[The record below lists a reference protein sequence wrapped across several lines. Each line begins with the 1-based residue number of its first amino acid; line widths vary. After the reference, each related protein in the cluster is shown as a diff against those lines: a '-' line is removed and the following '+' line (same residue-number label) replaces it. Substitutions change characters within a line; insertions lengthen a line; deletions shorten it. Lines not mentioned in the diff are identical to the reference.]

1 MEEKNKIDNIA
12 NNILNEE
19 AILKEEKQRAG
30 AIEKDIVKTEK
41 IIEKT
46 ARKIEGKNNENEI
59 IEERKRK
66 VIDFFKKSPSWIFI
80 IIILLALLILGV
92 YIRMLPLSDHGGNPG
107 LWDITTNDYTLGP
120 DLDPFLFLRYA
131 RTMIETGSLPQIDSM
146 RNVPLFFDTTTEL
159 QMVSYMIVLT
169 YKAANLFGSYSIN
182 FAGAFMPVWMF
193 ALTVIA
199 FFFFVR
205 EIFIRPGNKK
215 SFIKANIIA
224 LISTFFMIVSPE
236 FLSRTIAG
244 IPEKE
249 SVGFFFM
256 FLAFYLFLKAWKS
269 ERLIS
274 SGIFGVLAGISTA
287 LMGLTWG
294 GVTYIYVT
302 IALVSLIAFLLNKFG
317 NKETLAYLAWLIS
330 AITITLL
337 FTNRF
342 KLTNFIMGLDTGL
355 SFIVFVILIA
365 HLIIWKT
372 GLKDL
377 LKLEKIKLPK
387 TIISLILVGIIGI
400 IAITII
406 SPTFIIEKINA
417 LSETFIK
424 PVTGRWSTTVAEN
437 RQPYFTEWQS
447 GFGPNLQS
455 FPVLFWLFFI
465 GSVVLFH
472 KMFNKIENKD
482 RWVLTGLYVLFFFGL
497 VFSRYSSSSIF
508 NGENFISKFFYY
520 GSALLFIGTAGYYYL
535 KYHKKGDKSFEHTD
549 FEYLFL
555 FSLFILCLF
564 TARSAVRLIMVLS
577 PIAPIFSSY
586 LLVNSMMKFKES
598 SDNTKKIVIG
608 TLAIIILLLTLYAG
622 FTYLKT
628 VQERAYSSVPY
639 YYTIQWQNAMSWV
652 RENTSQ
658 DAVFAHWW
666 DYGYW
671 VQSIGNRATVTDG
684 GNAITWWNYLTGRF
698 VLTGD
703 NQEESLNFLWN
714 HNATHLLIDS
724 SDIGK
729 YGAFSQIGS
738 DENFDRLSQG
748 PITFLADSKQTT
760 ETKAGKKILYD
771 MPRGEGSYGIAPIEE
786 DLVYELNGTKETLF
800 KENYGIMG
808 VSIEVANNNGSVS
821 FKQPEAVFYSQG
833 IQKSIPMRYVY
844 FSGQFFDF
852 KNGIN
857 ATIYIIPRVSSSS
870 INYMGAAIYLSPR
883 IMRGFLG
890 QVYLLNNSL
899 GNFDQFEL
907 VHSEPDL
914 FNANMMQQGYNLGDF
929 NYFDNGAGLQGPI
942 TIWEI
947 KYIGNETPNP
957 EYLLKSPPA
966 NIPWKF

>member
-1 MEEKNKIDNIA
+1 MEEKNKVDNIG

-19 AILKEEKQRAG
+19 AILKEEERKAKT
-30 AIEKDIVKTEK
+30 IEKDIVRTEK
-41 IIEKT
+41 IIEKE
-46 ARKIEGKNNENEI
+46 ARKIDGENRESEI
-59 IEERKRK
+59 VEERKKK
-66 VIDFFKKSPSWIFI
+66 VIDFFKKSPGWIFL
-80 IIILLALLILGV
+80 IILLALLILGV
-92 YIRMLPLSDHGGNPG
+92 YIRMLPLTDHNGKPG

-131 RTMIETGSLPQIDSM
+131 TTMINNGSLPQIDTM

-169 YKAANLFGSYSIN
+169 YKAVNLFGNYSIN

-193 ALTVIA
+193 ALTIIA

-236 FLSRTIAG
+236 FLSRTVAG

-256 FLAFYLFLKAWKS
+256 FLSFYLFLKAWKS
-269 ERLIS
+269 EKIITASIL
-274 SGIFGVLAGISTA
+274 GVLAGISTA

-302 IALVSLIAFLLNKFG
+302 IAFASLIAFLLNKFE
-317 NKETLAYLAWLIS
+317 NKETLVYLTWLVS
-330 AITITLL
+330 SVTITLF

-342 KLTNFIMGLDTGL
+342 KLTNFIAGLDTGL
-355 SFIVFVILIA
+355 SCIVFVVLIA
-365 HLIIWKT
+365 HFIIWKT
-372 GLKDL
+372 GLKNL

-387 TIISLILVGIIGI
+387 TIISIILVAIIGI
-400 IAITII
+400 ITISII
-406 SPTFIIEKINA
+406 SPGFIVEKINT
-417 LSETFIK
+417 LNEMFIK
-424 PVTGRWSTTVAEN
+424 PVTGRWNTTVAEN

-447 GFGPNLQS
+447 SFGPVLQS

-465 GSVVLFH
+465 GSVVLFYN
-472 KMFNKIENKD
+472 MFNKIEKKD
-482 RWVLTGLYVLFFFGL
+482 KWLLTGLYVLFFFGI
-497 VFSRYSSSSIF
+497 VFSRYASSSIF
-508 NGENFISKFFYY
+508 NGENFISKLFYY
-520 GSALLFIGTAGYYYL
+520 GSAMLLIGTAGYYYL
-535 KYHKKGDKSFEHTD
+535 KYHKKGDKSFEHID

-555 FSLFILCLF
+555 FSLLVLCLF

-586 LLVNSMMKFKES
+586 LLVNSITRFKDS
-598 SDNTKKIVIG
+598 SDNTKKIIFG
-608 TLAIIILLLTLYAG
+608 TLTIIVLLLLLYAG
-622 FTYLKT
+622 FTYFKT
-628 VQERAYSSVPY
+628 VQNRAYSSVPY

-703 NQEESLNFLWN
+703 NQEESLDFLWN

-724 SDIGK
+724 SDMGK

-748 PITFLADSKQTT
+748 PITLLADSKQTQ

-771 MPRGEGSYGIAPIEE
+771 IPRSDGNYGIAPIEE
-786 DLVYELNGTKETLF
+786 DIVYEINGTKENLF
-800 KENYGIMG
+800 KENFGIMG
-808 VSIEVANNNGSVS
+808 VSIEVISNNESIS
-821 FKQPEAVFYSQG
+821 FKQPEGVFYSQG
-833 IQKSIPMRYVY
+833 IQKKIPMRYVY
-844 FSGQFFDF
+844 FNGQLFDF
-852 KNGIN
+852 KGGIN

-883 IMRGFLG
+883 VMRGFLG
-890 QVYLLNNSL
+890 QVYLLKNSL
-899 GNFDQFEL
+899 GNFDNFEL

-914 FNANMMQQGYNLGDF
+914 FNANLIQQGYKLGDF

-942 TIWEI
+942 TIWKI
-947 KYIGNETPNP
+947 NYAGNETPNP

-966 NIPWKF
+966 EITWKF

>member
-1 MEEKNKIDNIA
+1 MEEKNKVENIE

-19 AILKEEKQRAG
+19 AILREEKQK
-30 AIEKDIVKTEK
+30 AIEKDIDKTEK
-41 IIEKT
+41 IIDKE
-46 ARKIEGKNNENEI
+46 ARKIDGGNRESEI
-59 IEERKRK
+59 IEERKKK
-66 VIDFFKKSPSWIFI
+66 VINFFKKSPGLIFI
-80 IIILLALLILGV
+80 IILFALLILGI
-92 YIRMLPLSDHGGNPG
+92 YIRMLPLTDHGGNPG

-131 RTMIETGSLPQIDSM
+131 KTMIETGSLPQIDSM

-169 YKAANLFGSYSIN
+169 YKIVNLFGNYSMN

-193 ALTVIA
+193 ALTIIA
-199 FFFFVR
+199 FFLFVR

-215 SFIKANIIA
+215 SFIKANWIA
-224 LISTFFMIVSPE
+224 LITTFFMIVSPE

-269 ERLIS
+269 EKLIN

-302 IALVSLIAFLLNKFG
+302 IALASLIAFLLNKFG
-317 NKETLAYLAWLIS
+317 NKETLAYLTWLVS
-330 AITITLL
+330 AVVITLL

-342 KLTNFIMGLDTGL
+342 KLTNFVSGLDTGL
-355 SFIVFVILIA
+355 SCIVFVILIA
-365 HLIIWKT
+365 HFIIWKT
-372 GLKDL
+372 GLKTIL
-377 LKLEKIKLPK
+377 HLEKIKLPK
-387 TIISLILVGIIGI
+387 TIISLILVAIIGI
-400 IAITII
+400 VAVSII
-406 SPTFIIEKINA
+406 SPGFIVEKVNA
-417 LSETFIK
+417 LGNTFIK
-424 PVTGRWSTTVAEN
+424 PITGRWSTTVAEN

-447 GFGPNLQS
+447 SFGPNLQN

-465 GSVVLFH
+465 GSIILFY
-472 KMFNKIENKD
+472 KMFSKIEKKD
-482 RWVLTGLYVLFFFGL
+482 RWTLTGLYVLFFFGL

-508 NGENFISKFFYY
+508 NGENFISKLFYY
-520 GSALLFIGTAGYYYL
+520 GSALLLIGTAGYYYL
-535 KYHKKGDKSFEHTD
+535 KYHKKGDKSFEHID

-555 FSLFILCLF
+555 FSLFVLCLF

-586 LLVNSMMKFKES
+586 LLVNSIMKFKDS
-598 SDNTKKIVIG
+598 GDNTKKIVLG
-608 TLAIIILLLTLYAG
+608 TLAMIILLLTIYAG
-622 FTYLKT
+622 FTYFKT
-628 VQERAYSSVPY
+628 VQDRAYGSVPY

-652 RENTSQ
+652 RENTTQ

-684 GNAITWWNYLTGRF
+684 GNAIPWWNYLTGRF

-748 PITFLADSKQTT
+748 PITFLADSKQTE
-760 ETKAGKKILYD
+760 ETKVGKKILYD
-771 MPRGEGSYGIAPIEE
+771 LPRGDGNYGIAPIEE
-786 DLVYELNGTKETLF
+786 DIVYEINGTKEILF

-808 VSIEVANNNGSVS
+808 VSIEVVSNNQSIS
-821 FKQPEAVFYSQG
+821 FKQPEGVFYSQG
-833 IQKSIPMRYVY
+833 LQKKIPMRYVY
-844 FSGQFFDF
+844 FNNQLFDF
-852 KNGIN
+852 KSGIN
-857 ATIYIIPRVSSSS
+857 ATIYLIPRVSSSS

-890 QVYLLNNSL
+890 QVYLLDNSL
-899 GNFDQFEL
+899 GNFDNFKL

-914 FNANMMQQGYNLGDF
+914 FNKNMQQQGYNLGDF

-947 KYIGNETPNP
+947 KYTGDETPNP

-966 NIPWKF
+966 NITWKF

>member
-1 MEEKNKIDNIA
+1 MEEKNKVDNIE

-19 AILKEEKQRAG
+19 AILKEEKTKAG
-30 AIEKDIVKTEK
+30 AVEKEG
-41 IIEKT
+41 
-46 ARKIEGKNNENEI
+46 RKSSGESEI
-59 IEERKRK
+59 IEERQKK
-66 VIDFFKKSPSWIFI
+66 IVNFFKKSPNLIFI
-80 IIILLALLILGV
+80 ILLFALLILGI
-92 YIRMLPLSDHGGNPG
+92 YIRMLPLTDHNGKPG

-131 RTMIETGSLPQIDSM
+131 RTMIENGSLPRIDTM

-169 YKAANLFGSYSIN
+169 YKAVNLLGNYSMN

-193 ALTVIA
+193 ALTIIA

-205 EIFIRPGNKK
+205 EIFTRPGNKK
-215 SFIKANIIA
+215 SFIRANWIA

-236 FLSRTIAG
+236 FLSRTVAG

-256 FLAFYLFLKAWKS
+256 FLALYFFLKAWKS
-269 ERLIS
+269 EKLMNSIIL
-274 SGIFGVLAGISTA
+274 GIIAGISTG

-294 GVTYIYVT
+294 GVTYLYIT
-302 IALVSLIAFLLNKFG
+302 IALASLIAFLLNKFG
-317 NKETLAYLAWLIS
+317 NKETLAYLTWLVS
-330 AITITLL
+330 ALVVTLL

-342 KLTNFIMGLDTGL
+342 KLIDFIKSIDTGL
-355 SFIVFVILIA
+355 SCIVFAV
-365 HLIIWKT
+365 LIIHFIIWNTKLNT
-372 GLKDL
+372 L
-377 LKLEKIKLPK
+377 LKLEKIKLPRAV
-387 TIISLILVGIIGI
+387 ISFILVAIIGV
-400 IAITII
+400 IAISII
-406 SPTFIIEKINA
+406 SPGFIAEKANA
-417 LSETFIK
+417 LSETFIR
-424 PVTGRWSTTVAEN
+424 PITGRWSTTVAEN

-447 GFGPNLQS
+447 SFGPTIQS

-465 GSVVLFH
+465 GSVALFY
-472 KMFNKIENKD
+472 KMFSRIEKKD

-497 VFSRYSSSSIF
+497 VFSRYAAHPSLF
-508 NGENFISKFFYY
+508 DGENFISKLFYF
-520 GSALLFIGTAGYYYL
+520 GSALLLIGAAGYYYL
-535 KYHKKGDKSFEHTD
+535 KYYKKGDKSFEHTD

-564 TARSAVRLIMVLS
+564 TTRSAVRLIMVLS
-577 PIAPIFSSY
+577 PIAPIFCSY
-586 LLVNSMMKFKES
+586 LLVDSIIRFKES
-598 SDNTKKIVIG
+598 SDNTKKLILGIISLIV
-608 TLAIIILLLTLYAG
+608 LLLILYAG
-622 FTYLKT
+622 VTYFKT
-628 VQERAYSSVPY
+628 VQERAYSNVPY
-639 YYTIQWQNAMSWV
+639 YYTIQWQKTMSWV

-658 DAVFAHWW
+658 DAVFCHWW

-703 NQEESLNFLWN
+703 NQKESLDFLWN

-738 DENFDRLSQG
+738 DKNFDRLSQG
-748 PITFLADSKQTT
+748 PITLLADSKQAE

-771 MPRGEGSYGIAPIEE
+771 MPRGDGNYGIAPIEE
-786 DLVYELNGTKETLF
+786 DIVYEINGTKNTLF
-800 KENYGIMG
+800 REDYGIMG
-808 VSIEVANNNGSVS
+808 VSIEAITTNESVS
-821 FKQPEAVFYSQG
+821 FKQPEGVFYSQG
-833 IQKSIPMRYVY
+833 LQKKIPLRYVY
-844 FSGQFFDF
+844 FNGQFFDF
-852 KNGIN
+852 KSGIN
-857 ATIYIIPRVSSSS
+857 ATIYLIPRISSSS

-899 GNFDQFEL
+899 GNFDNFEL
-907 VHSEPDL
+907 VHSQPDL
-914 FNANMMQQGYNLGDF
+914 FTENLENQGYNLDYF
-929 NYFDNGAGLQGPI
+929 NYFDNGAGLQGPVK
-942 TIWEI
+942 IWEI
-947 KYIGNETPNP
+947 KYNGDETVNP

-966 NIPWKF
+966 SITWKF

>member
-1 MEEKNKIDNIA
+1 MEEKDKVENIE

-19 AILKEEKQRAG
+19 AILKQEKHKAES
-30 AIEKDIVKTEK
+30 IEKDITRTGRIVEDEAK
-41 IIEKT
+41 ILES
-46 ARKIEGKNNENEI
+46 RKQKF
-59 IEERKRK
+59 
-66 VIDFFKKSPSWIFI
+66 IDFFKKSPSWLFL
-80 IIILLALLILGV
+80 IILFALLILGV
-92 YIRMLPLSDHGGNPG
+92 YIRMLPLMDHNPNAAGLQPG
-107 LWDITTNDYTLGP
+107 LWDTTTNDYTLGP

-131 RTMIETGSLPQIDSM
+131 RTVIENGSLPRIDTM

-169 YKAANLFGSYSIN
+169 YKAVNLFGNYSIN

-205 EIFIRPGNKK
+205 EIFIRPGNKRI
-215 SFIKANIIA
+215 FVKANCIA
-224 LISTFFMIVSPE
+224 LISTFFMIISPE
-236 FLSRTIAG
+236 FLARTIAG

-269 ERLIS
+269 EKIITAS
-274 SGIFGVLAGISTA
+274 IFGVLAGISTG

-302 IALVSLIAFLLNKFG
+302 IALASLIAFLFNKFG
-317 NKETLAYLAWLIS
+317 NKEMLAYLAWLIS
-330 AITITLL
+330 ALVITLS

-355 SFIVFVILIA
+355 SCIVFVILIA
-365 HLIIWKT
+365 HFIIWKT
-372 GLKDL
+372 GLKTL

-387 TIISLILVGIIGI
+387 TVLSLIFVAVIGI

-406 SPTFIIEKINA
+406 SPGFIVNTLNA
-417 LSETFIK
+417 LNEQLIK
-424 PVTGRWSTTVAEN
+424 PVTGRWNTTVAEN
-437 RQPYFTEWQS
+437 RQPYFTEWRS
-447 GFGPNLQS
+447 SFGPNLQG

-465 GSVVLFH
+465 GSVVLFY
-472 KMFNKIENKD
+472 KMFNRIENKH
-482 RWVLTGLYVLFFFGL
+482 RCILTGLYVLFFFGL
-497 VFSRYSSSSIF
+497 VFSRYAAHPSLF
-508 NGENFISKFFYY
+508 DGENFISKLFYY
-520 GSALLFIGTAGYYYL
+520 GSALVLIGAAGYYYL
-535 KYHKKGDKSFEHTD
+535 KYHKKGDKSFEHID

-555 FSLFILCLF
+555 FSLFVLCLF
-564 TARSAVRLIMVLS
+564 SARSAVRVIMVLS

-586 LLVNSMMKFKES
+586 LLVNSIMRFRES
-598 SDNTKKIVIG
+598 SDNTKKIIFG
-608 TLAIIILLLTLYAG
+608 TLTIIVLLLILYAG
-622 FTYLKT
+622 FAYFKT
-628 VQERAYSSVPY
+628 VQERAYGSVPY

-658 DAVFAHWW
+658 DAVFSHWW

-671 VQSIGNRATVTDG
+671 VQSIGNRATITDG
-684 GNAITWWNYLTGRF
+684 GNVIGFWNYYVGRF

-703 NQEESLNFLWN
+703 NQKDSLEFLYT

-748 PITFLADSKQTT
+748 PITLLADSKQTE
-760 ETKAGKKILYD
+760 ETKVGKKILFD
-771 MPRGEGSYGIAPIEE
+771 MPRGSGSYGLAPIEE
-786 DLVYELNGTKETLF
+786 DIIYDVNGTKETLF
-800 KENYGIMG
+800 KENFGIMG
-808 VSIEVANNNGSVS
+808 VSIEVINTNESIS
-821 FKQPEAVFYSQG
+821 FKQPEGVFYSQG
-833 IQKSIPMRYVY
+833 IQKKIPLRYAY
-844 FSGQFFDF
+844 FNGQLFDF
-852 KNGIN
+852 KSGIN
-857 ATIYIIPRVSSSS
+857 ATVYIIPRVTSSN

-899 GNFDQFEL
+899 GNFDNFEL

-914 FNANMMQQGYNLGDF
+914 FNENLIQQGYNTDYF

-942 TIWEI
+942 KIWEI
-947 KYIGNETPNP
+947 KYTGNETINQ